1 MSAEPVKQMFAMTK
15 SALAAANEKL
25 EASYMYSHSNAISV
39 FGLMYR
45 PTSYFV
51 EKRHFATNHMP

>member
-1 MSAEPVKQMFAMTK
+1 MFEMV
-15 SALAAANEKL
+15 AAANEKL
-25 EASYMYSHSNAISV
+25 EASYSNSNAISS